1 MPVTSE
7 AKPGVFSQ
15 WLRSNPVVVV
25 TIFGVLLYVM
35 FSIPSI
41 IFYARLGTS
50 ASEVGFTYSSVLSG
64 ATFGTVVVLACLMLV
79 VFWIA
84 YMSLAFLLCGLWAA
98 VVIWFLFYQ
107 ELANEDWELDAKQFD
122 RKLGFASIIYFR
134 REPTWAEMES
144 SLRRRRELHRLAGR
158 TPAEASELEYLDSK
172 RSYTR
177 VINSSFYALG
187 HLLRPGIWYVYALFL
202 IIIVV
207 TAVLTATAF
216 FQADTVIHGKPYFGD
231 QSGVFAYHAEIVY
244 VRPVSTDTAKSVQQL
259 AGKRLFLLGE
269 NAQYVI
275 LYSPD
280 LQSTIRIP
288 VNAVVMTSSIRNISP
303 VR

>member
-1 MPVTSE
+1 MQVTSE
-7 AKPGVFSQ
+7 AKPGGFSQ
-15 WLRSNPVVVV
+15 WVKSNPVVVV
-25 TIFGVLLYVM
+25 TFFGVLLYAM

-50 ASEVGFTYSSVLSG
+50 ASEIGFNYSNVLSG
-64 ATFGTVVVLACLMLV
+64 ATFGTVVVLAVLIGAVFEVAYLV
-79 VFWIA
+79 
-84 YMSLAFLLCGLWAA
+84 LAFLFGGLWVA
-98 VVIWFLFYQ
+98 VIIWSLFHL
-107 ELANEDWELDAKQFD
+107 ELISEDWELDAKQFD
-122 RKLGFASIIYFR
+122 RKLGFAGVIYFGKK
-134 REPTWAEMES
+134 PTWAEMKRG
-144 SLRRRRELHRLAGR
+144 LRRRRELHRLEGR
-158 TPAEASELEYLDSK
+158 TPAEAIELEYLDSK
-172 RSYTR
+172 RTYPR
-177 VINSSFYALG
+177 VVNSSFYALR

-202 IIIVV
+202 IIIGV

-216 FQADTVIHGKPYFGD
+216 FQANTIIHGQPYFGD

-244 VRPVSTDTAKSVQQL
+244 VRPVSTGTAKSVQQL

-280 LQSTIRIP
+280 FQSTIRIP
-288 VNAVVMTSSIRNISP
+288 VNAVVMTSSIKTISP